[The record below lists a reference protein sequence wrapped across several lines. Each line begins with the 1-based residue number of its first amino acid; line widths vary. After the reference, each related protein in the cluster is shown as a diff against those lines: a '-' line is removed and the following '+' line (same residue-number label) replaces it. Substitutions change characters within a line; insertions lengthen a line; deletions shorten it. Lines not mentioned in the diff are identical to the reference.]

1 MFLKK
6 IAYILKECTNLDD
19 EICNGSP
26 NVWKDLRQSY
36 LNCPM
41 PCKFISYGLS
51 EIDVEGNLYSDGN
64 ENEVTIGMSFM
75 QQRKITTEV
84 LLYDVND
91 MIGAIGGSLGLFLGF
106 SFFHSLSLCMEK
118 FLDLFS
124 PNH

>member
-1 MFLKK
+1 
-6 IAYILKECTNLDD
+6 
-19 EICNGSP
+19 
-26 NVWKDLRQSY
+26 
-36 LNCPM
+36 M